1 MSGNIAADKQ
11 FEMGP
16 YTILGEINHGRMAI
30 VYRGV
35 DADGQEVALKLLSP
49 LLSQSAKFIDQ
60 LRQTVTAVAQL
71 NHPHIC
77 PVLETGFFDERFL
90 IAMPLLVGGTL
101 QARLAEENRDKH
113 QLAQALAQIASA
125 LDAAH
130 GVGIIHRDVKPTNIL
145 FDQQGK
151 AFVTDFGLAEIQ
163 DHTVHDSGLPT
174 NLYYMTPEQFTG
186 TVISGY
192 SDQYSLAVIV
202 YELFAGKPPFQG
214 NMTQLMYQHAHA
226 NPNLEKFQPT
236 QLIPVLAKALTKQP
250 SNRYPSTTAFITAV
264 QAALTLQ
271 SHQPSSPAALAT
283 YVYTPEELA
292 ILEQASLDIAPAAG
306 QTAVSTTD
314 PFDPFS
320 ADVPPI
326 TITRGAGGS
335 SPAPASNSS
344 SAKTQSRFKSLRQ
357 FPHVSW
363 LMVGAVLLLIAAVY
377 LLIQQGRSTEPDPPT
392 ANVGNEGQFEVVAA
406 GSDGRWQK
414 GDASG
419 SIEAGTSLPLPEA
432 GDPVLITSATTLL
445 TITLPNQT
453 QIMLEPQSTVVL
465 KFAEDVPGQVV
476 VQINEGMLFVRGT
489 AVTQTP
495 LENRVTLTDGEM
507 GLIYQ
512 ELPFEFSVDCF
523 MGECLV
529 EDSEPALTQGQRTSL
544 GGNGRFT
551 TPEPAKNDLYG
562 AFPGVATPTVTPTAT
577 ATQTP
582 TATFTPSITPTATE
596 TPTNTPTSTPTE
608 TPTPTA
614 TRAFQP
620 IRILSPG
627 CAASQYITYKTDSTI
642 EFKFNWGGTLA
653 ANQYI
658 EIRTGPK
665 GGSENTLAFLTTV
678 PNERRAGNDWTMSI
692 QIPGSSIFNSAWR
705 DYQWDVRVLQKTD
718 FGRPSV
724 LVFSTL
730 GCFSIE

>member
-1 MSGNIAADKQ
+1 MSENIAADKQ
-11 FEMGP
+11 FEIGP
-16 YTILGEINHGRMAI
+16 YTIHGKINHGRMAI
-30 VYRGV
+30 VYRGF

-77 PVLETGFFDERFL
+77 PVLETGFFDEHFF
-90 IAMPLLVGGTL
+90 IAMPLLTGGTF
-101 QARLAEENRDKH
+101 QARLAEGEPDKH
-113 QLAQALAQIASA
+113 QLLQALSQIASA

-130 GVGIIHRDVKPTNIL
+130 GVGIIHRDVKPSNIL
-145 FDQQGK
+145 FDEQGK

-163 DHTVHDSGLPT
+163 DHTIHDSGLPT
-174 NLYYMTPEQFTG
+174 NLHYMTPEQFTG
-186 TVISGY
+186 TAISGY

-226 NPNLEKFQPT
+226 NPNPENFQPA

-283 YVYTPEELA
+283 YVYTPEERE
-292 ILEQASLDIAPAAG
+292 ILEQASQSSIPTPVE
-306 QTAVSTTD
+306 TAVSTAD
-314 PFDPFS
+314 PFDPFT
-320 ADVPPI
+320 ADVPPV

-335 SPAPASNSS
+335 SPVPSSNLSS
-344 SAKTQSRFKSLRQ
+344 TKIQSRFKSLRQ
-357 FPHVSW
+357 FPHVNW
-363 LMVGAVLLLIAAVY
+363 LIVGAVLLVMAAVY
-377 LLIQQGRSTEPDPPT
+377 LLIQQGRSPEPDPPT
-392 ANVGNEGQFEVVAA
+392 ANVGNESQVEVVAA
-406 GSDGRWQK
+406 EGDGRWQK
-414 GDASG
+414 GDTSG
-419 SIEAGTSLPLPEA
+419 SIEADATLPLPEA
-432 GDPVLITSATTLL
+432 GNPVQITSATTLL

-465 KFAEDVPGQVV
+465 KFVDDVPDRVV
-476 VQINEGMLFVRGT
+476 VQINEGILFVRGT

-495 LENRVTLTDGEM
+495 LENRVTLTDGQM

-512 ELPFEFSVDCF
+512 ELPFEFAVDCF
-523 MGECLV
+523 KGECLV
-529 EDSEPALTQGQRTSL
+529 EDSESALTQGWRTSI

-551 TPEPAKNDLYG
+551 TPEPARNDLYG

-608 TPTPTA
+608 TPTATA
-614 TRAFQP
+614 TQSVPP
-620 IRILSPG
+620 ITIIGFSCSANQLT
-627 CAASQYITYKTDSTI
+627 TYKTDSTI
-642 EFKFNWGGTLA
+642 EFKFEWAGNLA
-653 ANQYI
+653 SNQYI
-658 EIRTGPK
+658 EIRTGPR
-665 GGSENTLAFLTTV
+665 GDGTTLTIVTTV
-678 PNERRAGNDWTMSI
+678 PIERRAGNIWTMSVR
-692 QIPGSSIFNSAWR
+692 IPDYPVYNQSWR
-705 DYQWDVRVLQKTD
+705 DYHWDVRVMQKT
-718 FGRPSV
+718 
-724 LVFSTL
+724 STSQFVVMSSPRR
-730 GCFSIE
+730 CFRIE